1 MKLLHISDLHI
12 GKRLCELSLMEDQIY
27 ILDQIIEIARNEQ
40 PDAVLI
46 AGDLYDKSTPPA
58 EAVRL
63 CDDFL
68 CRLAD
73 AVPVV
78 AIISG
83 NHDSAERVA
92 FGGRLMNSR
101 GVYISPVYDG
111 TITPITLRDEHGEAD
126 IFLLPFIKPVH
137 VRTAFPDEEIQT
149 FTDAVRTAVKHM
161 PIDSERR
168 SILVTHQFVTG
179 ASRSESEEI
188 SVGGS
193 DNVDASVFSPFD
205 YTALGH
211 LHTPQNAGS
220 AAIRYCG
227 SPLKYSFSEANG
239 SKSVTIAELAEK
251 GNLSVR
257 ELPLLPKRD
266 MVQIRGDFSRISDRA
281 PGNAENDPFTR
292 ITLTDEDDIPDA
304 FNRLRLV
311 YPNLL
316 RLDYDNTRTRSSGS
330 VEISGPSQNKSP
342 AELLD
347 ELFVQQCG
355 QPMSERQRGLAL
367 KMINEIWGD
376 EQ

>member
-12 GKRLCELSLMEDQIY
+12 GKRLCELSLLEDQAY
-27 ILDQIIEIARNEQ
+27 ILDQIIEIVRRER

-46 AGDLYDKSTPPA
+46 AGDLYDKSTPSA
-58 EAVRL
+58 EAVKL

-73 AVPVV
+73 ECPVT

-111 TITPITLRDEHGEAD
+111 NVPAITLSDEYGEAD
-126 IFLLPFIKPVH
+126 LFLLPFIKPIH
-137 VRTAFPDEEIQT
+137 VRTAFPDEEIQSY
-149 FTDAVRTAVKHM
+149 TDAMRVAIENM
-161 PIDSERR
+161 PVDKARR

-179 ASRSESEEI
+179 SARSESEEI

-193 DNVDASVFSPFD
+193 DNVDASVFAPFD
-205 YTALGH
+205 YVALGH
-211 LHTPQNAGS
+211 LHIPQDVGGS
-220 AAIRYCG
+220 AVRYCG
-227 SPLKYSFSEANG
+227 SPLKYSFSEAKG
-239 SKSVTIAELAEK
+239 DKSVTVVNIAEK
-251 GNLSVR
+251 GCLST
-257 ELPLLPKRD
+257 EAIPLQPRRD
-266 MVQIRGDFSRISDRA
+266 MAELKGSFSALSDRI
-281 PGNAENDPFTR
+281 PGDPESDPFTR

-316 RLDYDNTRTRSSGS
+316 RLDYDNARTRSGGS
-330 VEISGPSQNKSP
+330 VEITGEEQRKTPD
-342 AELLD
+342 ELLD

-355 QPMSERQRGLAL
+355 QPMSGRQRELAMKL
-367 KMINEIWGD
+367 ISEIWEG
-376 EQ
+376 ER

>member
-1 MKLLHISDLHI
+1 MRLLHISDLHI
-12 GKRLCELSLMEDQIY
+12 GKRLCELSLLEDQIY
-27 ILDQIIEIARNEQ
+27 ILNQIIDIAQQEQ

-68 CRLAD
+68 CRLAEVC
-73 AVPVV
+73 AVT

-83 NHDSAERVA
+83 NHDSAERVS
-92 FGGRLMNSR
+92 FGSRLMNSR

-111 TITPITLRDEHGEAD
+111 NISPVTLRDAHGEAD

-137 VRTAFPDEEIQT
+137 VRAAFPDEEILSY
-149 FTDAVRTAVKHM
+149 TDAVRVAIEHM
-161 PIDSERR
+161 PVDVSRR
-168 SILVTHQFVTG
+168 NILVTHQFVTG

-193 DNVDASVFSPFD
+193 DNVDASVFAPFE
-205 YTALGH
+205 YVALGH
-211 LHTPQNAGS
+211 LHMPQNVGS
-220 AAIRYCG
+220 SNIRYCG
-227 SPLKYSFSEANG
+227 SPMKYSFSEAG
-239 SKSVTIAELAEK
+239 GDKSVTVVDMEEK
-251 GNLSVR
+251 GALALRVI
-257 ELPLLPKRD
+257 PLRPKRD
-266 MVQIRGDFSRISDRA
+266 MVLLRGNFAALSDHA
-281 PGNAENDPFTR
+281 PGNPESDPFTR
-292 ITLTDEDDIPDA
+292 ITLTDENDIPDA

-316 RLDYDNTRTRSSGS
+316 RLDYDNARTRSGGA
-330 VEISGPSQNKSP
+330 VEISVQAQCKSP
-342 AELLD
+342 TELLD

-355 QPMSERQRGLAL
+355 QPMGDKQRELAMKL
-367 KMINEIWGD
+367 ISEIWEG